1 MPAATSPLP
10 ATAVRGVNVRQ
21 RLPVIS
27 RLTRSFRIFGPS
39 EWASLFTRIKA
50 KLLMVGPDGLDM
62 PAARRQ
68 IPLRQQIEAV
78 PLCVASSGGAPR
90 SEHRGPPHFCSLL
103 VRITLP

>member
-1 MPAATSPLP
+1 MPAAASPLP

-27 RLTRSFRIFGPS
+27 RLTRSLRILGPS

-50 KLLMVGPDGLDM
+50 KLLMVVPDGLDI

-68 IPLRQQIEAV
+68 IPLGQKIEALRE
-78 PLCVASSGGAPR
+78 PFPSTQPPPPASRTPNI
-90 SEHRGPPHFCSLL
+90 PP
-103 VRITLP
+103 